1 MNKTLTINVGKFSI
15 TLQIRDNSKSRHSDF
30 TPIVIDESKKQETL
44 DSINLDSIRERA
56 RAMRA
61 IHAQG

>member
-1 MNKTLTINVGKFSI
+1 MNKTLTINVGKFSL
-15 TLQIRDNSKSRHSDF
+15 TLQLRDNSKSRKADLA
-30 TPIVIDESKKQETL
+30 PIVIDESKKQETL
-44 DSINLDSIRERA
+44 DSLDMDSLKERA